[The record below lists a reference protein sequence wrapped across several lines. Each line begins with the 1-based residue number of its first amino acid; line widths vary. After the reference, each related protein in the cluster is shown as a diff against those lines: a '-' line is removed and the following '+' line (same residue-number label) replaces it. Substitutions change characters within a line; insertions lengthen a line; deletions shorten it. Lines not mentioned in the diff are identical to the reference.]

1 MKNKHFVFVLAFL
14 MFLIACDKK
23 QESVGV
29 SNSEKPSVSAESTQ
43 SNENI
48 ISTEEKPAKK
58 VSVPE
63 NLVTEGLT
71 ALGYPFEHNITYSIT
86 GTRDGEMEDTREVRV
101 AKTESDKVILESQW
115 KGVMTMQMGGEKY
128 ESNKDGI
135 FITHIGDK
143 ELPEKPMLLPARLTP
158 GKSWKVSYSIEP
170 LGLEKINVQGTAKVV
185 GKKKVT
191 TELGIHDA
199 WLVEEKSKMTGP
211 TADMT
216 FETQVYYVDGIG
228 TVKIE
233 IKQKGKFQ
241 GQDVN
246 QHVTIQAVKK

>member
-1 MKNKHFVFVLAFL
+1 MKHNFSVFVIVCL
-14 MFLIACDKK
+14 MFLVACDKK
-23 QESVGV
+23 QEPLTV
-29 SNSEKPSVSAESTQ
+29 SSSEKSSVSTES
-43 SNENI
+43 SKNNE
-48 ISTEEKPAKK
+48 SVVGTEEKPVEKI
-58 VSVPE
+58 SVPE
-63 NLVTEGLT
+63 NLITEGLT
-71 ALGYPFEHNITYSIT
+71 ALGYPFEHTITYSIT
-86 GTRDGEMEDTREVRV
+86 GTPSGEMEDTREVRV
-101 AKTESDKVILESQW
+101 AKTENDKIILESQW

-143 ELPEKPMLLPARLTP
+143 ELSEKPMLLPAKLTP

-211 TADMT
+211 TANMT

-241 GQDVN
+241 EQDVN

>member
-1 MKNKHFVFVLAFL
+1 MKNNFFVFVIACL
-14 MFLIACDKK
+14 MFFVACDKK
-23 QESVGV
+23 QEPVTV
-29 SNSEKPSVSAESTQ
+29 SDSEKPSASTDLTQ
-43 SNENI
+43 NNENAVD
-48 ISTEEKPAKK
+48 TEEKPVEKIP
-58 VSVPE
+58 VPE

-71 ALGYPFEHNITYSIT
+71 ALGYPFEHKITYSIT

-101 AKTESDKVILESQW
+101 AKTENDKVILESQW

-143 ELPEKPMLLPARLTP
+143 ELPEKPMLLPAKLSP

-199 WLVEEKSKMTGP
+199 WLVEEKSKMTGV

-241 GQDVN
+241 EQDVN